1 MREEILHRGDQRD
14 CLRLLLVS
22 RVVSIVPSLSIS
34 ISISISL
41 LVLFC
46 GVIIKHFYIIQ
57 RNEPRAKYMYNI
69 SYPRAPRPRV
79 RSVRLRA
86 LSVCWSFVHVE
97 SENRHE
103 QTRETVW

>member
-46 GVIIKHFYIIQ
+46 GVI
-57 RNEPRAKYMYNI
+57 N
-69 SYPRAPRPRV
+69 
-79 RSVRLRA
+79 
-86 LSVCWSFVHVE
+86 
-97 SENRHE
+97 SENNQQPCSHNCALRRARAFNRFIRE
-103 QTRETVW
+103 YRVWTSIGGQPSAPTRWTQRSRSTS

>member
-46 GVIIKHFYIIQ
+46 GVINSEQPTTVFASARCAARERLTVLLSESTEFGLQLVGSPARQLAGRSGLAQPH
-57 RNEPRAKYMYNI
+57 E
-69 SYPRAPRPRV
+69 RPPNV
-79 RSVRLRA
+79 
-86 LSVCWSFVHVE
+86 
-97 SENRHE
+97 
-103 QTRETVW
+103 

>member
-46 GVIIKHFYIIQ
+46 GVINSEQPTTVF
-57 RNEPRAKYMYNI
+57 A
-69 SYPRAPRPRV
+69 SAPRESAFTPFSESTEFGLQLVGSPARQLAG
-79 RSVRLRA
+79 RSGLA
-86 LSVCWSFVHVE
+86 QP
-97 SENRHE
+97 HE
-103 QTRETVW
+103 RPPNV

>member
-46 GVIIKHFYIIQ
+46 GVINSEQSTTVFAQ
-57 RNEPRAKYMYNI
+57 VRA
-69 SYPRAPRPRV
+69 APRE
-79 RSVRLRA
+79 SV
-86 LSVCWSFVHVE
+86 
-97 SENRHE
+97 
-103 QTRETVW
+103 

>member
-46 GVIIKHFYIIQ
+46 GVINTKQ
-57 RNEPRAKYMYNI
+57 RTKPTTVFAKVRA
-69 SYPRAPRPRV
+69 APRE
-79 RSVRLRA
+79 SV
-86 LSVCWSFVHVE
+86 
-97 SENRHE
+97 
-103 QTRETVW
+103 

>member
-46 GVIIKHFYIIQ
+46 GVINTKQ
-57 RNEPRAKYMYNI
+57 RTTNN
-69 SYPRAPRPRV
+69 RV
-79 RSVRLRA
+79 RKCALRRA
-86 LSVCWSFVHVE
+86 RAF
-97 SENRHE
+97 NRFIRE
-103 QTRETVW
+103 YRVWTSIGGQPSAPTRWTQRSRSTS